1 MVCLAVAVPA
11 VADPAASITDVIA
24 SGRIE
29 LAIRMLN
36 TRLQSAPNDAEAYHL
51 LSIAYYHL
59 KKWDPSVDYAERA
72 VQLAPN
78 NSEYWM
84 WLGRAYGEKA
94 ESSNF
99 VTAYNLAKKVKSSFE
114 KSVQLN
120 GKNAEARSDLA
131 EYYMEAPSF
140 IGGSMEKAADQA
152 QQLAAVD
159 AARAHWVYARLN
171 EKKKNF
177 GGAESEYVQAIKSS
191 NNSGVYW
198 LNLATMYRQLEHWD
212 QMESAIQRGVT
223 SNNRPNAVLY
233 NAATIYDH
241 AGRNFP
247 QAVNLLQKYIAVGGS
262 DEIPIF
268 QAHYLM
274 GTILEKQGNK
284 QAAAQEF
291 RTALN
296 LAGDY
301 GPAEA
306 ALKKLGG

>member
-1 MVCLAVAVPA
+1 MCLAVAAPA
-11 VADPAASITDVIA
+11 VADPAGSIADVIA

-51 LSIAYYHL
+51 LSLAYFHL
-59 KKWDPSVDYAERA
+59 KKWDSSVENAERA
-72 VQLAPN
+72 VELAPN
-78 NSEYWM
+78 NSDYWM
-84 WLGRAYGEKA
+84 WLGRSYGEKA

-120 GKNAEARSDLA
+120 GRNGEARSDLA

-140 IGGSMEKAADQA
+140 IGGSVEKAADQA
-152 QQLAAVD
+152 QQLAAIEP
-159 AARAHWVYARLN
+159 ARAHWIYARLN
-171 EKKKNF
+171 EKKKDF
-177 GGAESEYVQAIKSS
+177 GAAENEYVQAIRSS

-198 LNLATMYRQLEHWD
+198 LNLATMYRQLQHWD
-212 QMESAIQRGVT
+212 QMESAIQRGVAST
-223 SNNRPNAVLY
+223 NRPNAVLY

-247 QAVNLLQKYIAVGGS
+247 EAVNLLRKYIEAGGS

-284 QAAAQEF
+284 PAAAQEY